1 MRKARDFQIPL
12 THQWLELDHAKELQA
27 LAGLI
32 ERHPKIAELVLQ
44 DLTHDGCKATG
55 AQGVSADFVFRALL
69 LKQMHSWS
77 YEELHFHLNDSQT
90 YRTFC
95 QIALTE
101 KAPGRSTIAAA
112 IKKIGPE
119 TLEAIHRILVRDAM
133 ESKIETGQLTRIDCT
148 VVQTLMHEPSDS
160 QLLWDCIR
168 VLSRLMKKA
177 RSLLKAGSFTFPN
190 RKKRAKRRCREIAT
204 ARRKAARLAPY
215 RDLVKVA
222 EEIQGKAFEAAKRLR
237 NADLQTPAAQRVLQ
251 DIEHFVAL
259 AHRVVDQTRRRVFE
273 GQSVPAQEKIVSIF
287 EHHSDIIRKDFK
299 DTYYGH
305 KICLNVGKTS
315 MVLDC
320 QILRGNP
327 ADAKLSLQAIKRQ
340 QETLGQPPRQA
351 VFDGAFGSKA
361 NLDAIKKLG
370 SEDVV
375 FTKGRTLKVSDMAKS
390 LYVYRKLRNFRA
402 GVEGVISYLKRTFGL
417 HRCTWR
423 SWPSFQSYVWS
434 SILASNLLIMARAVL
449 A

>member
-1 MRKARDFQIPL
+1 MRKARDFQTSLSYP
-12 THQWLELDHAKELQA
+12 WLELDHAKELQA

-32 ERHPKIAELVLQ
+32 DQHPKIPELVRQ

-55 AQGVSADFVFRALL
+55 AHGTSADLVFRALL

-95 QIALTE
+95 QIPFTQN
-101 KAPGRSTIAAA
+101 APARSTIAAA
-112 IKKIGPE
+112 IKRIRPE
-119 TLEAIHRILVRDAM
+119 TLEAINRILVFDAAQR
-133 ESKIETGQLTRIDCT
+133 KIETGKVTRVDCT
-148 VVQTLMHEPSDS
+148 VVETLMHEPSDS

-168 VLSRLMKKA
+168 VLTRLMKKA
-177 RSLLKAGSFTFPN
+177 RGFLPAGSFTFPN

-204 ARRKAARLAPY
+204 ARRKKARLAPY

-222 EEIQGKAFEAAKRLR
+222 EEIQGKALEAAERLR
-237 NADLQTPAAQRVLQ
+237 RAGFQSPAPRRILEKIERHVALAQRVL
-251 DIEHFVAL
+251 
-259 AHRVVDQTRRRVFE
+259 DQTRRRVFAGE
-273 GQSVPAQEKIVSIF
+273 SVPAQEKIVSIF
-287 EHHSDIIRKDFK
+287 EDHSDIIRKDFK
-299 DTYYGH
+299 ETYFGH

-320 QILRGNP
+320 QILEGNP
-327 ADAKLSLQAIKRQ
+327 ADSTLSLRAIERQ
-340 QETLGQPPRQA
+340 QQILGQPPRQVA
-351 VFDGAFGSKA
+351 FDGAFGSKA
-361 NLDAIKKLG
+361 NLNAIKELG
-370 SEDVV
+370 TQDVV
-375 FTKGRTLKVSDMAKS
+375 FTKGRSFKVSDMAKS

-402 GVEGVISYLKRTFGL
+402 GIEGVISYLKRTFGL

-434 SILASNLLIMARAVL
+434 SIVASNLLIMARAVL

>member
-1 MRKARDFQIPL
+1 MRKARDFQASLSHP
-12 THQWLELDHAKELQA
+12 WLDLDHAKELQA

-32 ERHPKIAELVLQ
+32 DQHPKIADLVWQ
-44 DLTHDGCKATG
+44 DLTRDGCKATG
-55 AQGVSADFVFRALL
+55 ARGISADLVFRALL

-77 YEELHFHLNDSQT
+77 YEELHFHLSDSRT

-95 QIALTE
+95 QIPLGH
-101 KAPGRSTIAAA
+101 KAPARSTLAAA
-112 IKKIGPE
+112 IKKIRPE
-119 TLEAIHRILVRDAM
+119 TLEAIHRILVVDAA
-133 ESKIETGQLTRIDCT
+133 ERRIETGKVTRVDCT
-148 VVQTLMHEPSDS
+148 VVETLMHKPTDS

-177 RSLLKAGSFTFPN
+177 RILLPVGSFTFSS

-204 ARRKAARLAPY
+204 ARRKKDRLAPY
-215 RDLVKVA
+215 RDLVKVTG
-222 EEIQGKAFEAAKRLR
+222 EIQDKALEAAERLR
-237 NADLQTPAAQRVLQ
+237 AAGLQTPVAQRLLEQ
-251 DIEHFVAL
+251 IEHHLAL
-259 AHRVVDQTRRRVFE
+259 AERVLDQTRRRIFE
-273 GQSVPAQEKIVSIF
+273 GESVPAQEKVVSIF
-287 EHHSDIIRKDFK
+287 EDHSDIIRKDFK
-299 DTYYGH
+299 ETHYGH

-327 ADAKLSLQAIKRQ
+327 ADATLSLEAIERQ
-340 QETLGQPPRQA
+340 QEILGTPPRQT
-351 VFDGAFGSKA
+351 VFDGAFASRA
-361 NLDAIKKLG
+361 NLDAIKALG
-370 SEDVV
+370 SQDVV

-390 LYVYRKLRNFRA
+390 LYVYRKLRCFRA

-434 SILASNLLIMARAVL
+434 SIIASNLLIMARAVL

>member
-1 MRKARDFQIPL
+1 MRKTRDFQASLSYP
-12 THQWLELDHAKELQA
+12 WLELDHAKELQA

-32 ERHPKIAELVLQ
+32 DQHPKIADLVWQ
-44 DLTHDGCKATG
+44 DLTREHCKATG
-55 AQGVSADFVFRALL
+55 ANGTPAEFIFRALL

-77 YEELHFHLNDSQT
+77 YEELHFHLSDSQT

-95 QIALTE
+95 QIPLAR
-101 KAPGRSTIAAA
+101 KAPARSTLANA
-112 IKKIGPE
+112 IKKIQPE
-119 TLEAIHRILVRDAM
+119 TLEAIHHLLVRDAAQR
-133 ESKIETGQLTRIDCT
+133 KIESGKVTRVDCT
-148 VVQTLMHEPSDS
+148 VVQTLMHAPTDS

-168 VLSRLMKKA
+168 VLTRLLKKA
-177 RSLLKAGSFTFPN
+177 RGLLPAGSFTFSH
-190 RKKRAKRRCREIAT
+190 RKKRAKRRCREIAM
-204 ARRKAARLAPY
+204 AQRQKARLAPY
-215 RDLVKVA
+215 RDLVKVT
-222 EEIQGKAFEAAKRLR
+222 EEVQGKALEAARRLR
-237 NADLQTPAAQRVLQ
+237 SAPLQTAVKTAILEKLERYLQ
-251 DIEHFVAL
+251 NTDRILH
-259 AHRVVDQTRRRVFE
+259 QTRRRVFE
-273 GQSVPAQEKIVSIF
+273 GESVPAQEKIVSIF
-287 EHHSDIIRKDFK
+287 EEHSDIIRKDFK
-299 DTYYGH
+299 ETYYGH

-327 ADAKLSLQAIKRQ
+327 ADATLALPAIERQ
-340 QETLGQPPRQA
+340 QRILGTPPRQA

-361 NLDAIKKLG
+361 NLASIRTLG
-370 SEDVV
+370 TQDVV

-434 SILASNLLIMARAVL
+434 SIIASNLLIMARAGL

>member
-1 MRKARDFQIPL
+1 MRKARDFQTSLSYP
-12 THQWLELDHAKELQA
+12 WLELDHAKELQA

-32 ERHPKIAELVLQ
+32 DQHPKLAELVLQ
-44 DLTHDGCKATG
+44 DLTHDGCQATG
-55 AQGVSADFVFRALL
+55 AQGASADFVFRALL

-95 QIALTE
+95 QIPLTE
-101 KAPGRSTIAAA
+101 KAPARSTIAAA
-112 IKKIGPE
+112 IKRIRPE
-119 TLEAIHRILVRDAM
+119 TLESINHILVRDAAQR
-133 ESKIETGQLTRIDCT
+133 KIETGKVTRVDCT
-148 VVQTLMHEPSDS
+148 VVETLMHEPTDS

-168 VLSRLMKKA
+168 VLTRLMKKA
-177 RSLLKAGSFTFPN
+177 RGILPAGTFTFSN

-204 ARRKAARLAPY
+204 ARRKKARLAPY
-215 RDLVKVA
+215 RDLLKVA
-222 EEIQGKAFEAAKRLR
+222 EEVQGKALEAAERLR
-237 NADLQTPAAQRVLQ
+237 NAGLQSPASQHLLEK
-251 DIEHFVAL
+251 IEHHVAL
-259 AHRVVDQTRRRVFE
+259 TQRILDQTRRRVFAGE
-273 GQSVPAQEKIVSIF
+273 SVPAQEKIVSIF
-287 EHHSDIIRKDFK
+287 EDHSDIIRKDFK

-320 QILRGNP
+320 QILEGNP
-327 ADAKLSLQAIKRQ
+327 ADSTLSLQAIERQ
-340 QETLGQPPRQA
+340 QQILGQPPRQA

-370 SEDVV
+370 TQDVV

-402 GVEGVISYLKRTFGL
+402 GIEGVISYLKRTFGL

-423 SWPSFQSYVWS
+423 SWPSFQSYIWS

>member
-1 MRKARDFQIPL
+1 MRKARDFQTSL
-12 THQWLELDHAKELQA
+12 SYRWLELDHAKELQA

-32 ERHPKIAELVLQ
+32 DQHPKIAELVLQ

-55 AQGVSADFVFRALL
+55 AQGMSADFVFRALL

-77 YEELHFHLNDSQT
+77 YDELHFHLNDSQT

-95 QIALTE
+95 QIPLTE
-101 KAPGRSTIAAA
+101 KAPARSTIAAA
-112 IKKIGPE
+112 IKRIRPE
-119 TLEAIHRILVRDAM
+119 TLEAIHRILINDAAQR
-133 ESKIETGQLTRIDCT
+133 KIETGKVTRVDCT
-148 VVQTLMHEPSDS
+148 VVETLMHEPSDS

-168 VLSRLMKKA
+168 VLTRLMKKA
-177 RSLLKAGSFTFPN
+177 RNHLPAGSFTFSN

-204 ARRKAARLAPY
+204 ARRKTARLAPY

-222 EEIQGKAFEAAKRLR
+222 EEIQGKAHEAAEGLR
-237 NADLQTPAAQRVLQ
+237 GASMKSSVALRILE

-259 AHRVVDQTRRRVFE
+259 SHRVLDQTRRRVFE
-273 GQSVPAQEKIVSIF
+273 GESVPAQEKIVSIF
-287 EHHSDIIRKDFK
+287 EDHSDIIRKDFK

-305 KICLNVGKTS
+305 KIRLNVGKTS

-320 QILRGNP
+320 QILEGNP
-327 ADAKLSLQAIKRQ
+327 ADATLSLQAIERQ
-340 QETLGQPPRQA
+340 QEILRQPPRQA

-370 SEDVV
+370 TQDVV

-402 GVEGVISYLKRTFGL
+402 GIEGVISYLKRTFGL

>member
-1 MRKARDFQIPL
+1 MRKARDFQTSLSYP
-12 THQWLELDHAKELQA
+12 WLELDHAKELQA

-32 ERHPKIAELVLQ
+32 DQHPRIAEIVLQ
-44 DLTHDGCKATG
+44 DLTHDGCQATG

-95 QIALTE
+95 QIPLTE
-101 KAPGRSTIAAA
+101 KAPARSTIAAA
-112 IKKIGPE
+112 IKRIRPE
-119 TLEAIHRILVRDAM
+119 TLEAINRILVSDAAQR
-133 ESKIETGQLTRIDCT
+133 KIETGKVTRVDCT
-148 VVQTLMHEPSDS
+148 VVETLMHDPSDS

-168 VLSRLMKKA
+168 VLTRLMKKA
-177 RSLLKAGSFTFPN
+177 RGLLPAGSFTFPN

-204 ARRKAARLAPY
+204 ARRKKARLAPY
-215 RDLVKVA
+215 RDLVRVA
-222 EEIQGKAFEAAKRLR
+222 EEVQGKASEAAERLR
-237 NADLQTPAAQRVLQ
+237 RASEDLSGALRILQ
-251 DIEHFVAL
+251 EIEHFVAL
-259 AHRVVDQTRRRVFE
+259 AHRVLDQTRRRVFE
-273 GQSVPAQEKIVSIF
+273 GESVPAQEKIVSIF
-287 EHHSDIIRKDFK
+287 EDHSDIIRKDFK

-320 QILRGNP
+320 LILEGNP
-327 ADAKLSLQAIKRQ
+327 ADTTLSLQAIERQ
-340 QETLGQPPRQA
+340 QEILGQPPRQA

-370 SEDVV
+370 TQDVV

-402 GVEGVISYLKRTFGL
+402 GIEGVISYLKRTFGL